1 MGNHEATGGILR
13 TQAFLLFYLVYLLT
27 WYTWSDYPSSPT
39 GRDLN
44 IRLKASSEGAATISS
59 GRPFQES
66 TTLFEK
72 KYFRMLVR
80 TLGFCSLSE

>member
-1 MGNHEATGGILR
+1 MMIIMITW
-13 TQAFLLFYLVYLLT
+13 YT

-44 IRLKASSEGAATISS
+44 IRLNASSEGAVTISS

-80 TLGFCSLSE
+80 TLGFCSLSEWPRNFLTL